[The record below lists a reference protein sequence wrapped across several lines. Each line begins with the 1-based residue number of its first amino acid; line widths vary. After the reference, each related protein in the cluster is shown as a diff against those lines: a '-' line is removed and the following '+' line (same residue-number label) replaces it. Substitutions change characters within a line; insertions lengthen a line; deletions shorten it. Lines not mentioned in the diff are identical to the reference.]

1 MIPLTNPGRTEVVE
15 NYPDISIYKCII
27 MYHVTPLKAPDEKYD
42 CTATPAIP
50 KKDQIRN
57 LKATPLN
64 LKPSSISGC

>member
-1 MIPLTNPGRTEVVE
+1 
-15 NYPDISIYKCII
+15 
-27 MYHVTPLKAPDEKYD
+27 MYQVAPLKAPDETYD

-50 KKDQIRN
+50 KKDQIKN